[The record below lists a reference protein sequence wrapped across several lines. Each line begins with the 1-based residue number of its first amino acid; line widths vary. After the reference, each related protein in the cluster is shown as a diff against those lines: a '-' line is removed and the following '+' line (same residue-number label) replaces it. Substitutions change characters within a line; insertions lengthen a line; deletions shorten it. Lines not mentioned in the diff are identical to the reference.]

1 MKLNNETVTIEL
13 KNGTIIHGTIT
24 CELTAFHNGDE
35 LNMSSFL
42 YIQFNHFQ
50 LEINKPPGTLTAI
63 FPPANDQPSH
73 YLLYILV

>member
-42 YIQFNHFQ
+42 CIQFNHFQ
-50 LEINKPPGTLTAI
+50 LEINKPTGTSTAI
-63 FPPANDQPSH
+63 TPPANYQPSH